1 MASRLSPQAG
11 PVERLVGS
19 DRVLALLIEL
29 ANRPDGAS
37 LDELARAVASP
48 KSTVHRA
55 LAALTRARLA
65 TREGAGRYAL
75 GDEFVRL
82 AFTYQDAR
90 PEAARIVPALRALA
104 DRFGETAHYAIL
116 DGADVVYR
124 AKVDPPAGA
133 VRLTST
139 IGGRNPARA
148 TAVGKVLLAHLLT
161 DDADVAAWARLH
173 PLAPRTPQTLTDDD
187 AFVAE
192 VARARALGYA
202 VDNQENEPGV
212 NCVAIRLGAPYG
224 EGAVSVS
231 GLAYRTPLR
240 LLEESLDEIRAMV
253 SASY

>member
-1 MASRLSPQAG
+1 MASHGNPKAG
-11 PVERLVGS
+11 LADRLVGS
-19 DRVLALLIEL
+19 DRVLALLVEL
-29 ANRPDGAS
+29 ANRPGGAS

-55 LAALTRARLA
+55 LTALTRARLA
-65 TREGAGRYAL
+65 TREGAGRYSL
-75 GDEFVRL
+75 GDEYLRL

-90 PEAARIVPALRALA
+90 PEAAHVLPALRALA

-116 DGADVVYR
+116 DGAEVVYR

-139 IGGRNPARA
+139 VGGRKPARA
-148 TAVGKVLLAHLLT
+148 TAVGKVLLAHLLP
-161 DDADVAAWARLH
+161 DDAAVAAWAREH
-173 PLAPRTPQTLTDDD
+173 PAEARTPRTLTDDD
-187 AFVAE
+187 AFVVE

-202 VDNQENEPGV
+202 VDDQECEPGV
-212 NCVAIRLGAPYG
+212 NCVAVLVPGAHG
-224 EGAVSVS
+224 EGAISVS

-240 LLEESLDEIRAMV
+240 VLEESLGEIRAMV